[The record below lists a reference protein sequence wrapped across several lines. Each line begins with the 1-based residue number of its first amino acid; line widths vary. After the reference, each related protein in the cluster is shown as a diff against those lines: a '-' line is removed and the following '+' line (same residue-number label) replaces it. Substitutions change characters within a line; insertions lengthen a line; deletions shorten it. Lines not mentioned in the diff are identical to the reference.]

1 MINILDIFLL
11 KGEETIKLR
20 NSLKNL
26 KFYGILSGKSSTRPL
41 TFTEESDEQNN
52 YFVNN
57 TIKKEENNKKRKN
70 IFEILFTTWCLNPI
84 SCINLCFLCENYE
97 LSYYLIQ
104 KM

>member
-57 TIKKEENNKKRKN
+57 TNKKEEN